1 MWSISH
7 VVIGSITFCM
17 CTDHTDTGIKV
28 AICLHFCVGH
38 YGCITAR
45 PYRYSVWS
53 ATYWSLHAYTPSC
66 TIISTFG
73 ALSGHTNNNIW
84 KYKSIITI
92 CLVLLMHLY
101 LLGLL
106 IWSKVV
112 MFNTS
117 ASTSNRKK
125 GRGPAKGLK
134 LAKRA
139 QETTDGK
146 LDIEFSD
153 KSNSAVGPNQRMF
166 VDEVVQQMRTYA
178 PLNVKK
184 WAEVPQEAKDNI
196 VAAVLVSKEIYMY
209 IYAHVCVCVCFL

>member
-1 MWSISH
+1 
-7 VVIGSITFCM
+7 
-17 CTDHTDTGIKV
+17 
-28 AICLHFCVGH
+28 
-38 YGCITAR
+38 
-45 PYRYSVWS
+45 
-53 ATYWSLHAYTPSC
+53 
-66 TIISTFG
+66 
-73 ALSGHTNNNIW
+73 
-84 KYKSIITI
+84 
-92 CLVLLMHLY
+92 
-101 LLGLL
+101 
-106 IWSKVV
+106 

-117 ASTSNRKK
+117 ASASSRKK

-139 QETTDGK
+139 QESTDGK

-196 VAAVLVSKEIYMY
+196 VAAVLVSKEICMY
-209 IYAHVCVCVCFL
+209 IYACVCVFVCVM

>member
-1 MWSISH
+1 
-7 VVIGSITFCM
+7 
-17 CTDHTDTGIKV
+17 
-28 AICLHFCVGH
+28 
-38 YGCITAR
+38 
-45 PYRYSVWS
+45 
-53 ATYWSLHAYTPSC
+53 
-66 TIISTFG
+66 
-73 ALSGHTNNNIW
+73 
-84 KYKSIITI
+84 
-92 CLVLLMHLY
+92 MHLY

-209 IYAHVCVCVCFL
+209 IYAHVCVCVCVFVM